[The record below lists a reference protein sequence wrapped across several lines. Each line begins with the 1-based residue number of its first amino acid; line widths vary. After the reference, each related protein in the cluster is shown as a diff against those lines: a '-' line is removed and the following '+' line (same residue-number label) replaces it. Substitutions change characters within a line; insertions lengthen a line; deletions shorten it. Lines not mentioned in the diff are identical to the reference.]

1 MRKENPMGPVELI
14 GVQFTGN
21 NFTGEIIPE
30 LRNVLDKN
38 LIRIIDLVFVRKGL
52 SGEITVTEVN
62 DLSDEEVMPYADL
75 LNDLMGLLT
84 PEDIDSVVSALPANS
99 SVALMLFEH
108 TWAEALR
115 SAVLRANGTVVL
127 REHIPNEALEAVAQ
141 EMGVPESA
149 RT

>member
-1 MRKENPMGPVELI
+1 MGPVELI
-14 GVQFTGN
+14 GVQFVGN

-30 LRNVLDKN
+30 LRKVLDRN
-38 LIRIIDLVFVRKGL
+38 VIRIIDLVFVRKGL

-84 PEDIDSVVSALPANS
+84 PEDIESVVTALPVNS

-108 TWAEALR
+108 LWAEELR
-115 SAVLRANGTVVL
+115 GAMVRANGKVVL
-127 REHIPNEALEAVAQ
+127 REHIPHEALEAAAQ

>member
-1 MRKENPMGPVELI
+1 MGPVELI
-14 GVQFTGN
+14 GVQFVGN

-30 LRNVLDKN
+30 LRSVLDKHV
-38 LIRIIDLVFVRKGL
+38 IRIIDLVFVRKGM